1 VLYYKRFFIAPGAT
15 ENRVLLEVNRHMS
28 ELAENESLE
37 RHPAKVVP
45 VQEPVRKNKRRRRML
60 IFCVVSLVNVGLLAL
75 LLTQL
80 LTPAPH
86 AVPDPLIG
94 HPAPNFSLAMLRPE
108 SGKSAL
114 SLSNFQGKP
123 VVLNFWASWC
133 APCKEEMPLLEDAW
147 KQVQAQGK
155 DVVFLGIDFQDSTS
169 DGKSFLQANSITYPI
184 VLDADGSVA
193 FKYGITSLPQTIFIN
208 QHGTVMSRVPRELT
222 AQVLSSNLQLII

>member
-1 VLYYKRFFIAPGAT
+1 M
-15 ENRVLLEVNRHMS
+15 NRHMS

-94 HPAPNFSLAMLRPE
+94 HPAPDFSLAMLR
-108 SGKSAL
+108 SGNEKSSL